1 MTAGTQQGRP
11 YTGNRETDRW
21 QGDRWDLQ
29 GADDRSERL
38 ARGLGWFSLGLGLTQ
53 LAAPRGV
60 ARMIGLRGDD
70 EHRNAMVA
78 IGVREIATGIGIL
91 TQRRPTGG
99 VWSRVGGDVMDLALL
114 GRALNSNRNDR
125 NRVAVATVAVAGVTL
140 LDVLAGRRLSH
151 ETNGHGEQARAGEA
165 RDPGVHVRRSITV
178 NRSPQEIYAFWRNFE
193 NLPRFMAHLE
203 SVRVIDDRR
212 SHWMA
217 RAPAGAKVEWDAE
230 IVEDRPN
237 ELIAWRSLSSADVP
251 NEGSV
256 RFVPAPG
263 GRGTEIHVELRYKP
277 PGGKV
282 GALAAK
288 LFAEEPGK
296 QVAGDLRRFKQVME
310 LGEVVHSDAS
320 IHRGPHPAR
329 PSNELPR
336 IAPSMEGAIR

>member
-1 MTAGTQQGRP
+1 MTAGTQQPP

-21 QGDRWDLQ
+21 QGDRWDRE

-70 EHRNAMVA
+70 ENRNAIVA
-78 IGVREIATGIGIL
+78 IGVREIASGIGIL
-91 TQRRPTGG
+91 TQHRPTGG

-114 GRALNSNRNDR
+114 GRALNSRRNDR

-140 LDVLAGRRLSH
+140 LDVLAGRQLGR
-151 ETNGHGEQARAGEA
+151 ETNGHGEAAAMAEPKE
-165 RDPGVHVRRSITV
+165 PGVQVRRSITV
-178 NRSPQEIYAFWRNFE
+178 NRPPQEIYAFWRNFE

-212 SHWMA
+212 SHWKTT
-217 RAPAGAKVEWDAE
+217 APAGAKVEWDAE

-256 RFVPAPG
+256 RFVAAPG
-263 GRGTEIHVELRYKP
+263 GRGTEIHVELRYEP
-277 PGGKV
+277 PGGRLA
-282 GALAAK
+282 ALAAK
-288 LFAEEPGK
+288 LFAEEPGQ

-320 IHRGPHPAR
+320 VHRGPHPAR
-329 PSNELPR
+329 PSDELPR
-336 IAPSMEGAIR
+336 IAPNMEGAIR